1 MVKTFILSSL
11 FFLIS
16 LFASADISRY
26 NSNDTIITYKDKAEL
41 AVAISDSFVGIKE
54 VGKNQAFDNKHFE
67 RMMFTVGW
75 YRGAPWCAFV
85 LQLIYT
91 LVDIKNTITGWSPTA
106 YNKKH
111 IIYTDGKLRE
121 PIKPGDAGTL
131 SYNKFKKD
139 KSRYKGIGH
148 AFIIKSTYGKS
159 AVVTNEGNTDSDA
172 SREGNGFY
180 QKIRPLQSNLHITR
194 WDK

>member
-1 MVKTFILSSL
+1 MFFFIFIFTSTS
-11 FFLIS
+11 IQG
-16 LFASADISRY
+16 Y
-26 NSNDTIITYKDKAEL
+26 NTNDTLVTYEEKTEL

-54 VGKNQAFDNKHFE
+54 KGNNQSFNNKHFE
-67 RMMFTVGW
+67 RMMLSIGW

-85 LQLIYT
+85 LKLIYT
-91 LVDIKNTITGWSPTA
+91 LSDIKTTITGFSPSA

-111 IIYTDGKLRE
+111 IIYTNGKLYE

-139 KSRYKGIGH
+139 KNRYKGIGH
-148 AFIIKSTYGKS
+148 AFIIKETYGKS
-159 AVVTNEGNTDSDA
+159 AIITLEGNTDSDA

-180 QKIRPLQSNLHITR
+180 RKIRPLQSNLHITR
-194 WDK
+194 WDQ